1 MEAVREQAKSPILP
15 NHGQGEKAVGLGSG
29 PMGADCGSDWVG
41 NVPQAGGQ
49 YVMKWFPSFDFQ
61 RRNRELKEEIEA
73 HLQMAIADR
82 VARGETEETAR
93 QAAAR
98 EFGNI
103 LLVQDVTRQMWGGGW
118 FEQLGRD
125 VRYAL
130 RQLRKNPGF
139 AITATAML
147 AIAICANSTVFSW
160 IDGTMLRPIPGARDT
175 GELVSL
181 QRGERNFSPTPPFSY
196 LDYRDLR
203 EQNHTFA
210 GILAYHHD
218 WITLTGGAQPERVY
232 IANVSSNYF
241 DVLGVKPM
249 LGRFFLAE
257 EETRPAIPNVVL
269 SYSLWKTRFA
279 EDPAIVGKS
288 IEIARHPVTVIGV
301 APEGVVGAMPGLR
314 DDLWVTLDPL
324 GTDPWRMTHRS
335 GGAVWLNVIG
345 RLRPGVS
352 RGQAAQD
359 LDTLM
364 HNIVAAYPNQHL
376 GENRIT
382 LDPMWRSPFGANG
395 YMAATLPILLAFA
408 AVVLL
413 LTCANVATLTLV
425 GFVSR
430 RRELS
435 IRQSLGANRIQLVRQ
450 MVLEG
455 VVLSIVA
462 GAVALVLTSW
472 TSKTFAWFF
481 PTNSNPLILN
491 GSMDYRV
498 VIGIAVSSLLAGM
511 LCGALPAWR
520 SSHAPAIEV
529 LKAESAS
536 ISGGSRN
543 RKLLSGLVV
552 AQIALT
558 LPLLLCSGLFLRTLR
573 NLAAANPGFE
583 QDHVL
588 TASVGLNI
596 AGYSNDEAQLIR
608 HRILDR
614 VSALPGV
621 EVASLTDWIPMT
633 LIQKRNDA
641 YPEGYVP
648 HPHESLLVQNAEVGP
663 RYFESLHIPIL
674 EGREFT
680 LNDDE
685 KAPRVI
691 IVDQTAAR
699 RYWPG
704 QDPLGKRL
712 TVWGRLFTVV
722 GVARNSTHT
731 FVNESPEPMV
741 YMNFFQH
748 PGYETMVQVK
758 TEGNPVDLEPMV
770 ENAIHGIDSRLPVFD
785 VRSMRESTQMASTFA
800 VIESTLAGMFALIGL
815 ILAITGIYGVVAY
828 RTQLRTHEIGIRMA
842 LGASRVDV
850 LRLVLL
856 QGLWLTGVGLALG
869 LAFALGLTRLIAR
882 LLYGI
887 GAHDPLTVASVVM
900 LLGTMSLVACYFP
913 AHRAMRR
920 NPVTAIR
927 EL

>member
-1 MEAVREQAKSPILP
+1 
-15 NHGQGEKAVGLGSG
+15 
-29 PMGADCGSDWVG
+29 
-41 NVPQAGGQ
+41 
-49 YVMKWFPSFDFQ
+49 MKWFPSFGFQ
-61 RRNRELKEEIEA
+61 RRKRELQEEIDA
-73 HLQMAIADR
+73 HLEMAIADR
-82 VARGETEETAR
+82 VARGETAETAR
-93 QAAAR
+93 KAAAQ

-103 LLVQDVTRQMWGGGW
+103 PLMQDVTREMWGQGGL
-118 FEQLGRD
+118 EQLGRD

-130 RQLRKNPGF
+130 RQLRKSPSF
-139 AITATAML
+139 TITATAML
-147 AIAICANSTVFSW
+147 AVAICANSTVFSW

-175 GELVSL
+175 GDLVSL

-203 EQNHTFA
+203 EQNHTFT
-210 GILAYHHD
+210 GMLAYHHD
-218 WITLTGGAQPERVY
+218 WITLTGGAQQERVY
-232 IANVSSNYF
+232 IANVSANYF
-241 DVLGVKPM
+241 DVLGIKPL

-257 EETRPAIPNVVL
+257 EESRPDAVPNVVL
-269 SYSLWKTRFA
+269 GYSLWKTRYA
-279 EDPAIVGKS
+279 KDPAIVGKS

-301 APEGVVGAMPGLR
+301 APEGVVGAMPGIHE
-314 DDLWVTLDPL
+314 DLWVMLDPL
-324 GTDPWRMTHRS
+324 GTDVWRMTHRS

-345 RLRPGVS
+345 RLRAGVR

-359 LDTLM
+359 LDTVM
-364 HNIVAAYPNQHL
+364 RNIVAAFPDDHL

-408 AVVLL
+408 GLVLL
-413 LTCANVATLTLV
+413 LTCANVATLMLV
-425 GFVSR
+425 RFVSR
-430 RRELS
+430 RRELA
-435 IRQSLGANRIQLVRQ
+435 IRQSLGANRMQLVRQ
-450 MVLEG
+450 MVMEG

-481 PTNSNPLILN
+481 RASANPATVN
-491 GSMDYRV
+491 GSMDHNV
-498 VIGIAVSSLLAGM
+498 VIGIAVFSLLAGM

-520 SSHAPAIEV
+520 SSHAPAVEV

-543 RKLLSGLVV
+543 RKLLGGLVV
-552 AQIALT
+552 AQLALS
-558 LPLLLCSGLFLRTLR
+558 LPLLLCSGLLLRTLR
-573 NLAAANPGFE
+573 NLAGANPGFE
-583 QDHVL
+583 QDHIL
-588 TASVGLNI
+588 TATVGLNI
-596 AGYSNDEAQLIR
+596 AGYSHDEEQVIR
-608 HRILDR
+608 HKILDR
-614 VSALPGV
+614 VTALPGV
-621 EVASLTDWIPMT
+621 KVASFTDWIPMT
-633 LIQKRNDA
+633 LGHKGEDA

-648 HPHESLLVQNAEVGP
+648 HPHESLQVYHAEVAP

-680 LNDDE
+680 PDDDE
-685 KAPRVI
+685 KAPRVL

-704 QDPLGKRL
+704 QDPLGKKLRI
-712 TVWGRLFTVV
+712 WGRLFTVV
-722 GVARNSTHT
+722 GVARNSTHI
-731 FVNESPEPMV
+731 FVNESPEPIV
-741 YMNFFQH
+741 YMSFFQE
-748 PGYETMVQVK
+748 GYETIVQAK
-758 TEGNPVDLEPMV
+758 TEGNPVDLAPAV
-770 ENAIHGIDSRLPVFD
+770 ENAIHEIDTRLPVFD
-785 VRSMRESTQMASTFA
+785 VRPMRDSTQLASSFA

-815 ILAITGIYGVVAY
+815 VLAVTGIYGVVAY
-828 RTQLRTHEIGIRMA
+828 RTQMRTHEIGVRMA

-856 QGLWLTGVGLALG
+856 QGLWLTGTGVALG
-869 LAFALGLTRLIAR
+869 LAFALGVTRIIAR

-887 GAHDPLTVASVVM
+887 GADDPVTVASVVM
-900 LLGTMSLVACYFP
+900 LLGTMSLVACYLP

>member
-1 MEAVREQAKSPILP
+1 
-15 NHGQGEKAVGLGSG
+15 
-29 PMGADCGSDWVG
+29 
-41 NVPQAGGQ
+41 
-49 YVMKWFPSFDFQ
+49 MKWFPSFGFQ
-61 RRNRELKEEIEA
+61 RRNRELQEEIDA

-82 VARGETEETAR
+82 VARGETAEAGR

-103 LLVQDVTRQMWGGGW
+103 PLVQEVTRDMWGQSLL
-118 FEQLGRD
+118 EQLGRD

-130 RQLRKNPGF
+130 RQLRKSPGF

-147 AIAICANSTVFSW
+147 AVAICANSTVFSW
-160 IDGTMLRPIPGARDT
+160 IDGTMLRPIPGARDA

-196 LDYRDLR
+196 IDYRDLR
-203 EQNHTFA
+203 EQNHTFT
-210 GILAYHHD
+210 GILAYHND
-218 WITLTGGAQPERVY
+218 WIALTGGAEPDRVY
-232 IANVSSNYF
+232 IANVSANYF
-241 DVLGVKPM
+241 DVLGIKPT
-249 LGRFFLAE
+249 LGRFFLPDE
-257 EETRPAIPNVVL
+257 EAHAVPNVVL
-269 SYSLWKTRFA
+269 GYALWNMRYGK
-279 EDPAIVGKS
+279 DPAIVGKS
-288 IEIARHPVTVIGV
+288 IEVARHPVTVIGV
-301 APEGVVGAMPGLR
+301 APEGFVGAAPGLR

-324 GTDPWRMTHRS
+324 GNDVWRMTHRDS
-335 GGAVWLNVIG
+335 DWLIVIG

-359 LDTLM
+359 LDTVM
-364 HNIVAAYPNQHL
+364 HHIVVAYPDDHL
-376 GENRIT
+376 GDNRIT

-425 GFVSR
+425 RFVSR
-430 RRELS
+430 RRELA

-450 MVLEG
+450 MVMEG

-462 GAVALVLTSW
+462 GAVALLLTSW

-481 PTNSNPLILN
+481 PANSNPSVLN
-491 GSMDYRV
+491 GAMDYKV

-520 SSHAPAIEV
+520 SAHVPAIEV

-552 AQIALT
+552 AQIALS
-558 LPLLLCSGLFLRTLR
+558 LPLLLCCGLFLRTLR
-573 NLAAANPGFE
+573 NLAGANPGFE
-583 QDHVL
+583 QEHIL
-588 TASVGLNI
+588 TATVGLNI
-596 AGYSNDEAQLIR
+596 AGYGNDEERVIR
-608 HRILDR
+608 HKILDR

-621 EVASLTDWIPMT
+621 KVASFTDWIPMT
-633 LIQKRNDA
+633 LGHKGEDA

-648 HPHESLLVQNAEVGP
+648 HPHESLQVYHAEVAP

-680 LNDDE
+680 PDDDE
-685 KAPRVI
+685 KAPRVL

-704 QDPLGKRL
+704 QDPPGKKHR
-712 TVWGRLFTVV
+712 VWGSLFTVV
-722 GVARNSTHT
+722 GVARNSTHI

-741 YMNFFQH
+741 YMSFFQV
-748 PGYETMVQVK
+748 GYETIVQVK
-758 TEGNPVDLEPMV
+758 TEGNRVDLAPGGETATQKI
-770 ENAIHGIDSRLPVFD
+770 ETRLPVFD
-785 VRSMRESTQMASTFA
+785 VRPMRESTQMASSFA
-800 VIESTLAGMFALIGL
+800 VIQSALAGMFALIGL
-815 ILAITGIYGVVAY
+815 VLAVTGIYGVVAY
-828 RTQLRTHEIGIRMA
+828 RTQMRTHEIGVRMA

-856 QGLWLTGVGLALG
+856 QGVWLTGIGLALG
-869 LAFALGLTRLIAR
+869 LAFALGLTRFIAR

-887 GAHDPLTVASVVM
+887 GANDPINMVSVII
-900 LLGTMSLVACYFP
+900 LLGAMSLLACYLP

>member
-1 MEAVREQAKSPILP
+1 V
-15 NHGQGEKAVGLGSG
+15 
-29 PMGADCGSDWVG
+29 
-41 NVPQAGGQ
+41 
-49 YVMKWFPSFDFQ
+49 KWFPSFGFQ
-61 RRNRELKEEIEA
+61 RRKRELQQEIDA

-82 VARGETEETAR
+82 VARGETAETAR
-93 QAAAR
+93 QAAMR

-103 LLVQDVTRQMWGGGW
+103 PLVQDVTRQMWGRGSL
-118 FEQLGRD
+118 EQLGRD
-125 VRYAL
+125 LGYAL
-130 RQLRKNPGF
+130 RQLRKSPGF
-139 AITATAML
+139 TITATAML
-147 AIAICANSTVFSW
+147 AVAICANSTIFSW
-160 IDGTMLRPIPGARDT
+160 IDGTMLRPIPGARDM

-203 EQNHTFA
+203 EQNRTLT
-210 GILAYHHD
+210 GILAYHND
-218 WITLTGGAQPERVY
+218 WIALTGGAQPERVY
-232 IANVSSNYF
+232 IANVSANYF
-241 DVLGVKPM
+241 DVLGIKPVV
-249 LGRFFLAE
+249 GRFFLPDE
-257 EETRPAIPNVVL
+257 ESRAVPTVIL
-269 SYSLWKTRFA
+269 GYSLWKTRYA
-279 EDPAIVGKS
+279 KDPAIVGKS
-288 IEIARHPVTVIGV
+288 IEVSRHPLTVIGV
-301 APEGVVGAMPGLR
+301 APEGFIGAAPGLR

-324 GTDPWRMTHRS
+324 GTDVWRMTHRDS
-335 GGAVWLNVIG
+335 DWLIVIG

-352 RGQAAQD
+352 RDQASQD
-359 LDTLM
+359 LDTGM
-364 HNIVAAYPNQHL
+364 HHLVVAYPDQHL
-376 GENRIT
+376 GDNHIT

-395 YMAATLPILLAFA
+395 YMAATLPLLLAFA
-408 AVVLL
+408 GLVLL
-413 LTCANVATLTLV
+413 LTSANVATLTLV
-425 GFVSR
+425 RFVSR
-430 RRELS
+430 RRELA
-435 IRQSLGANRIQLVRQ
+435 IRQSLGANRMQLVRQ
-450 MVLEG
+450 MMLEG
-455 VVLSIVA
+455 ALLSVVA
-462 GAVALVLTSW
+462 GAVALLLTSW

-481 PTNSNPLILN
+481 PANSIPLVLN
-491 GSMDYRV
+491 GNMDHKV
-498 VIGIAVSSLLAGM
+498 VIGIAVFSLLAGM

-552 AQIALT
+552 AQIALS

-596 AGYSNDEAQLIR
+596 AGYSNDEAQSIR
-608 HRILDR
+608 RKILDR
-614 VSALPGV
+614 VSVLPGV
-621 EVASLTDWIPMT
+621 KVASLTDWIPMT

-648 HPHESLLVQNAEVGP
+648 PPHESLLVENAEVGP
-663 RYFESLHIPIL
+663 QYFESLHIPIL

-699 RYWPG
+699 RFWPG
-704 QDPLGKRL
+704 QDPVGKRL
-712 TVWGRLFTVV
+712 RVWGSLFTVV
-722 GVARNSTHT
+722 GVVRNSTHT

-741 YMNFFQH
+741 YMSFFQA
-748 PGYETMVQVK
+748 GYETIVQVK
-758 TEGNPVDLEPMV
+758 TEGNPLDLASAV
-770 ENAIHGIDSRLPVFD
+770 EQAIHGIDSRLPVFD
-785 VRSMRESTQMASTFA
+785 VRSMRESTQLASTFA

-815 ILAITGIYGVVAY
+815 VLAVTGIYGVVAY
-828 RTQLRTHEIGIRMA
+828 RTQMRTHEIGIRMA

-856 QGLWLTGVGLALG
+856 QGLWITGIGLALG
-869 LAFALGLTRLIAR
+869 LAFALGLTRVIAR

-887 GAHDPLTVASVVM
+887 GANDPVTVASVVL
-900 LLGTMSLVACYFP
+900 LLGAMSLVASYFP

>member
-1 MEAVREQAKSPILP
+1 
-15 NHGQGEKAVGLGSG
+15 
-29 PMGADCGSDWVG
+29 
-41 NVPQAGGQ
+41 
-49 YVMKWFPSFDFQ
+49 
-61 RRNRELKEEIEA
+61 
-73 HLQMAIADR
+73 MAIADR
-82 VARGETEETAR
+82 VARGETAEAAR

-103 LLVQDVTRQMWGGGW
+103 PLVQDVTRDMWGQAW
-118 FEQLGRD
+118 LEQLGRD

-130 RQLRKNPGF
+130 RQLRKSPGF
-139 AITATAML
+139 SITSTAML
-147 AIAICANSTVFSW
+147 AVAICANRTVFSW
-160 IDGTMLRPIPGARDT
+160 VGGTMLRPIPGARDT
-175 GELVSL
+175 SDLVSL

-218 WITLTGGAQPERVY
+218 WITLTGGALPERAY
-232 IANVSSNYF
+232 IANVSANYF
-241 DVLGVKPM
+241 DVLGVKPV
-249 LGRFFLAE
+249 LGRFFLPE
-257 EETRPAIPNVVL
+257 EESRPVPNVVL
-269 SYSLWKTRFA
+269 GYSLWKTRYA
-279 EDPAIVGKS
+279 ADPAIVGKS

-301 APEGVVGAMPGLR
+301 APEGVVGAMPGIR
-314 DDLWVTLDPL
+314 EDLWVTVDPL
-324 GTDPWRMTHRS
+324 GTDVWRMTHRS
-335 GGAVWLNVIG
+335 GAAVWLNVIG
-345 RLRPGVS
+345 RLRPGVN

-359 LDTLM
+359 LDTVM
-364 HNIVAAYPNQHL
+364 HNIVAAFPDDHL
-376 GENRIT
+376 GDNRIT

-413 LTCANVATLTLV
+413 LTSANVATLTLV
-425 GFVSR
+425 RFVSR
-430 RRELS
+430 RRELA

-481 PTNSNPLILN
+481 PANSNPLILN
-491 GSMDYRV
+491 GSMDHKV

-520 SSHAPAIEV
+520 SAHAPAIEV

-536 ISGGSRN
+536 ISGSSRN

-552 AQIALT
+552 AQIALS
-558 LPLLLCSGLFLRTLR
+558 LPLLVCSGLFLRTLW
-573 NLAAANPGFE
+573 NLAGANLGFE
-583 QDHVL
+583 QDHIP

-596 AGYSNDEAQLIR
+596 AGYSHDEEQVIR
-608 HRILDR
+608 HKILDR

-621 EVASLTDWIPMT
+621 KVASLTDWIPMT
-633 LIQKRNDA
+633 LGHKGDDA

-648 HPHESLLVQNAEVGP
+648 HPHESLQVYHAEVAP

-680 LNDDE
+680 PDDDE
-685 KAPRVI
+685 KAPRVL

-704 QDPLGKRL
+704 QDPLGKKLRI
-712 TVWGRLFTVV
+712 WGGLFTVV
-722 GVARNSTHT
+722 GVARNSTHI
-731 FVNESPEPMV
+731 FVNESPEPIV
-741 YMNFFQH
+741 YMSFFQV
-748 PGYETMVQVK
+748 GYETIVQVK
-758 TEGNPVDLEPMV
+758 TEGNPVDLAPAV
-770 ENAIHGIDSRLPVFD
+770 ENAILEIDSRLPVFD
-785 VRSMRESTQMASTFA
+785 VRPMRESTQMASSFA
-800 VIESTLAGMFALIGL
+800 VVQSALAGMFALIGL
-815 ILAITGIYGVVAY
+815 VLAVTGIYGAVAY
-828 RTQLRTHEIGIRMA
+828 RTQMRTLVIGLRIA
-842 LGASRVDV
+842 LGASCVEV

-856 QGLWLTGVGLALG
+856 QRLWLTGIGMALG
-869 LAFALGLTRLIAR
+869 LASALGLTRFIAR

-887 GAHDPLTVASVVM
+887 GANDPVTVVSVVM
-900 LLGTMSLVACYFP
+900 LLGAMSLLPCYLP

>member
-1 MEAVREQAKSPILP
+1 
-15 NHGQGEKAVGLGSG
+15 
-29 PMGADCGSDWVG
+29 
-41 NVPQAGGQ
+41 
-49 YVMKWFPSFDFQ
+49 MKWFSNFGFQ
-61 RRNRELKEEIEA
+61 RQNRELQEEIDA
-73 HLQMAIADR
+73 HLEMAIADR
-82 VARGETEETAR
+82 VERGETAEAAR
-93 QAAAR
+93 QAAVR

-118 FEQLGRD
+118 FEQLARD
-125 VRYAL
+125 LRYAL
-130 RQLRKNPGF
+130 RQLRKSPGF
-139 AITATAML
+139 TITATAML
-147 AIAICANSTVFSW
+147 AVAICANSTVFSW
-160 IDGTMLRPIPGARDT
+160 IDGTMLRPIPGARDA
-175 GELVSL
+175 GDLVSL

-203 EQNHTFA
+203 EHNRTLA
-210 GILAYHHD
+210 GILAYHND
-218 WITLTGGAQPERVY
+218 WIALTGGAQPERVY
-232 IANVSSNYF
+232 IANVSANYF
-241 DVLGVKPM
+241 DVLGIKPV
-249 LGRFFLAE
+249 LGRFFLPE
-257 EETRPAIPNVVL
+257 EESRAIPNVVL
-269 SYSLWKTRFA
+269 GYSLWKTRYA
-279 EDPAIVGKS
+279 KDRAIVGKS
-288 IEIARHPVTVIGV
+288 IEVARHPVTVIGV
-301 APEGVVGAMPGLR
+301 APEGFVGAAPGLR

-324 GTDPWRMTHRS
+324 GSDPWRMTHRDS
-335 GGAVWLNVIG
+335 DWLILIG

-359 LDTLM
+359 LDAQM
-364 HNIVAAYPNQHL
+364 NHIVVAYPDQHL
-376 GENRIT
+376 GDNRIT

-425 GFVSR
+425 RFVSR
-430 RRELS
+430 RRELA

-455 VVLSIVA
+455 VVLSILA
-462 GAVALVLTSW
+462 GAAALVLTSW

-481 PTNSNPLILN
+481 RASSAPINLN
-491 GSMDYRV
+491 GSMDHTV
-498 VIGIAVSSLLAGM
+498 VIGIAVFSLLAGM

-529 LKAESAS
+529 LKAESAN
-536 ISGGSRN
+536 ISGGLRN
-543 RKLLSGLVV
+543 RRLLSALVV
-552 AQIALT
+552 AQIALS
-558 LPLLLCSGLFLRTLR
+558 LPLLLCSGLLLRTLR
-573 NLAAANPGFE
+573 NLAGANPGFE
-583 QDHVL
+583 QDHIL

-608 HRILDR
+608 HKILDR

-621 EVASLTDWIPMT
+621 KVASLTDWIPMT

-648 HPHESLLVQNAEVGP
+648 HPHESLLVENAEVGP
-663 RYFESLHIPIL
+663 RYFESLHIPIV

-685 KAPRVI
+685 KAPGVI

-699 RYWPG
+699 HYWPG

-712 TVWGRLFTVV
+712 SVGGSLCTVV
-722 GVARNSTHT
+722 GVVRNSTHT

-741 YMNFFQH
+741 YISFFQH

-758 TEGNPVDLEPMV
+758 TEGNPVDLEPAV
-770 ENAIHGIDSRLPVFD
+770 ENAIHQIDPRLPVFD
-785 VRSMRESTQMASTFA
+785 VRSMRESTHLASSFA
-800 VIESTLAGMFALIGL
+800 VIQSTLAGMFALIGL
-815 ILAITGIYGVVAY
+815 VLAVTGIYGVVAY
-828 RTQLRTHEIGIRMA
+828 RTQMRTHEIGVRMA

-856 QGLWLTGVGLALG
+856 QGVWLTGVGLALG
-869 LAFALGLTRLIAR
+869 LAFALGLTRVIAR

-887 GAHDPLTVASVVM
+887 GANDPVTVASVVT
-900 LLGTMSLVACYFP
+900 LLGAMSLLACYFP

-920 NPVTAIR
+920 NPVSAIR

>member
-1 MEAVREQAKSPILP
+1 
-15 NHGQGEKAVGLGSG
+15 
-29 PMGADCGSDWVG
+29 
-41 NVPQAGGQ
+41 
-49 YVMKWFPSFDFQ
+49 MKWFPSFGFQ
-61 RRNRELKEEIEA
+61 RRSRELQEEIDA

-93 QAAAR
+93 QAAMR

-103 LLVQDVTRQMWGGGW
+103 PLVQDVTGDMWGRGW
-118 FEQLGRD
+118 LEQLGRD
-125 VRYAL
+125 VRYAF
-130 RQLRKNPGF
+130 RQLRKSPGF

-147 AIAICANSTVFSW
+147 AVAICANSTVFSW

-175 GELVSL
+175 GDLVSL
-181 QRGERNFSPTPPFSY
+181 QRGERNFSPVPPLSY

-203 EQNHTFA
+203 EQNHTLS

-218 WITLTGGAQPERVY
+218 WITLTGGAQPERVF
-232 IANVSSNYF
+232 IANVSANYF
-241 DVLGVKPM
+241 DVLGIKPM
-249 LGRFFLAE
+249 KGRFFLAE
-257 EETRPAIPNVVL
+257 EEARAVPNVVL
-269 SYSLWKTRFA
+269 SYSLWKTRYA
-279 EDPAIVGKS
+279 ADPTIVGKS
-288 IEIARHPVTVIGV
+288 IEIARHPLTVIGV
-301 APEGVVGAMPGLR
+301 APEGFVGAMPGLR

-324 GTDPWRMTHRS
+324 GTSPWRLAHRS

-359 LDTLM
+359 LDTVM
-364 HNIVAAYPNQHL
+364 RTIVAAYPDQHL
-376 GENRIT
+376 GDNRIT

-395 YMAATLPILLAFA
+395 LMAATLPILLAFA

-425 GFVSR
+425 RFVSR
-430 RRELS
+430 RRELA

-462 GAVALVLTSW
+462 GAVALALTTW

-481 PTNSNPLILN
+481 RASSGPTALN
-491 GSMDYRV
+491 GSMDHNV
-498 VIGIAVSSLLAGM
+498 VIGIAVFSLLAGM

-520 SSHAPAIEV
+520 SSHAPAAEI

-552 AQIALT
+552 AQIALS
-558 LPLLLCSGLFLRTLR
+558 LPLLLCSGLLLRTLR
-573 NLAAANPGFE
+573 NLAGANPGFE
-583 QDHVL
+583 QDHIL

-596 AGYSNDEAQLIR
+596 AGYSHDEVQLIR
-608 HRILDR
+608 HKILDR

-621 EVASLTDWIPMT
+621 RVASLTDWIPMT
-633 LIQKRNDA
+633 LGHKAEDA

-648 HPHESLLVQNAEVGP
+648 HPHESLQVYHAEVAA

-680 LNDDE
+680 SDDDE
-685 KAPRVI
+685 KGQRVL

-704 QDPLGKRL
+704 QDPMGKTLRI
-712 TVWGRLFTVV
+712 WGRLFTVV
-722 GVARNSTHT
+722 GVARNSTHM
-731 FVNESPEPMV
+731 FVNESPQPMV
-741 YMNFFQH
+741 YMSFFQE
-748 PGYETMVQVK
+748 GYETIVQVE
-758 TEGNPVDLEPMV
+758 TEGNTVDMAPAV
-770 ENAIHGIDSRLPVFD
+770 ENALHQIDTRLPVFD
-785 VRSMRESTQMASTFA
+785 VRPMRDSTQLASSFA
-800 VIESTLAGMFALIGL
+800 VMESTLAGMFALIGL
-815 ILAITGIYGVVAY
+815 VLAVTGIYGVVAY
-828 RTQLRTHEIGIRMA
+828 RTQLRTHEIGLRVA
-842 LGASRVDV
+842 LGASRGDV
-850 LRLVLL
+850 LRLVLS
-856 QGLWLTGVGLALG
+856 QGVWLTGIGLGVG
-869 LAFALGLTRLIAR
+869 LAFALVVTRVIAR

-887 GAHDPLTVASVVM
+887 GANDPVTMASVIT
-900 LLGTMSLVACYFP
+900 LLGAMSLLACYFP
-913 AHRAMRR
+913 AHRAMLR

>member
-1 MEAVREQAKSPILP
+1 MAV
-15 NHGQGEKAVGLGSG
+15 
-29 PMGADCGSDWVG
+29 
-41 NVPQAGGQ
+41 
-49 YVMKWFPSFDFQ
+49 
-61 RRNRELKEEIEA
+61 
-73 HLQMAIADR
+73 ADR
-82 VARGETEETAR
+82 VARGETAETAR

-103 LLVQDVTRQMWGGGW
+103 PLVQDVTREMWGKGW
-118 FEQLGRD
+118 LEQLGRD

-130 RQLRKNPGF
+130 RQLRKSPGF
-139 AITATAML
+139 TITATAML
-147 AIAICANSTVFSW
+147 AVAICAISTVFSW

-175 GELVSL
+175 GDLVSL

-203 EQNHTFA
+203 EQNRTFA
-210 GILAYHHD
+210 GILAYHND
-218 WITLTGGAQPERVY
+218 WIALTGGAQQERVY
-232 IANVSSNYF
+232 IANVSANYF
-241 DVLGVKPM
+241 DVLGVKPV
-249 LGRFFLAE
+249 LGRFFQPE
-257 EETRPAIPNVVL
+257 EESNAIPNVVL
-269 SYSLWKTRFA
+269 SYSLWKTRYA
-279 EDPAIVGKS
+279 KDPAIVGKS
-288 IEIARHPVTVIGV
+288 IEVARHPVTVIGV
-301 APEGVVGAMPGLR
+301 APEGFVGAAPGLR
-314 DDLWVTLDPL
+314 DDLWLTLDPL
-324 GTDPWRMTHRS
+324 WTDVGRITHGDS
-335 GGAVWLNVIG
+335 VWLILIG
-345 RLRPGVS
+345 RLRRGVS

-359 LDTLM
+359 LDNLM
-364 HNIVAAYPNQHL
+364 QHIVAAYPDEHL
-376 GENRIT
+376 GDNRIT

-425 GFVSR
+425 RFVAR
-430 RRELS
+430 RRELA

-472 TSKTFAWFF
+472 TAKTFAWFF
-481 PTNSNPLILN
+481 PANSIPLILN
-491 GSMDYRV
+491 GSMDHKV

-520 SSHAPAIEV
+520 SSHAPAAEV

-552 AQIALT
+552 AQISLS

-573 NLAAANPGFE
+573 NLAGANPGFE
-583 QDHVL
+583 QDHIL

-596 AGYSNDEAQLIR
+596 AGYSHDEEQVIR
-608 HRILDR
+608 HKILDR

-621 EVASLTDWIPMT
+621 KVASLTDWIPMT
-633 LIQKRNDA
+633 LSHKGEDA

-648 HPHESLLVQNAEVGP
+648 HPHESLQVYHAEVSP

-685 KAPRVI
+685 KAPRVL

-699 RYWPG
+699 HYWPG
-704 QDPLGKRL
+704 QDPLGKKLRI
-712 TVWGRLFTVV
+712 WGGLFTVV
-722 GVARNSTHT
+722 GVASNSTHI

-741 YMNFFQH
+741 YMSFFQE
-748 PGYETMVQVK
+748 GYETIVQVK
-758 TEGNPVDLEPMV
+758 TEGNPLDLAPAV
-770 ENAIHGIDSRLPVFD
+770 EQAIHGIDSRLPVFD
-785 VRSMRESTQMASTFA
+785 VRSMRESTQMANSFA
-800 VIESTLAGMFALIGL
+800 VIQSALAGTFALIGL
-815 ILAITGIYGVVAY
+815 VLAVTGIYGVVAY
-828 RTQLRTHEIGIRMA
+828 RTQMRTHEIGVRMA

-850 LRLVLL
+850 LRLVLV
-856 QGLWLTGVGLALG
+856 QGLWLTGTGVALG
-869 LAFALGLTRLIAR
+869 LAFALGVTRIIVR

-887 GAHDPLTVASVVM
+887 GANDPITVVSVVM
-900 LLGTMSLVACYFP
+900 LLGAMSLAACYLP

-927 EL
+927 ELQTAARSRGDIDRCR

>member
-1 MEAVREQAKSPILP
+1 
-15 NHGQGEKAVGLGSG
+15 
-29 PMGADCGSDWVG
+29 
-41 NVPQAGGQ
+41 
-49 YVMKWFPSFDFQ
+49 MKWFPSFGFQ
-61 RRNRELKEEIEA
+61 RRKRELQEEIDA
-73 HLQMAIADR
+73 HLRMAIADR
-82 VARGETEETAR
+82 VARGETAETAR

-103 LLVQDVTRQMWGGGW
+103 PLVQDVTRDMWGQAW
-118 FEQLGRD
+118 LEQLGRD

-130 RQLRKNPGF
+130 RQLRKSPGF
-139 AITATAML
+139 SITATAML
-147 AIAICANSTVFSW
+147 AVAICANSTVFSW
-160 IDGTMLRPIPGARDT
+160 IDGTMLRPIPGARDM
-175 GELVSL
+175 GDLVSL

-218 WITLTGGAQPERVY
+218 WIALTGNAQPERVY
-232 IANVSSNYF
+232 IANVSANYF
-241 DVLGVKPM
+241 DVLGIKPL
-249 LGRFFLAE
+249 LGRFFLPE
-257 EETRPAIPNVVL
+257 EESRAVPNVVL
-269 SYSLWKTRFA
+269 GYSLWKTRYA

-288 IEIARHPVTVIGV
+288 IEVARHPVTVIGV
-301 APEGVVGAMPGLR
+301 APEGVVGAMPGIR
-314 DDLWVTLDPL
+314 EDLWVTLDPL
-324 GTDPWRMTHRS
+324 GTDEWRMTHRS

-364 HNIVAAYPNQHL
+364 HHIVTAYPDQHL
-376 GENRIT
+376 GDNRIT

-408 AVVLL
+408 GLVLL
-413 LTCANVATLTLV
+413 LTSANVATLTLV
-425 GFVSR
+425 RFVSR
-430 RRELS
+430 RRELA

-450 MVLEG
+450 MMLEG
-455 VVLSIVA
+455 AVLSIVA
-462 GAVALVLTSW
+462 GVVALGLTSW

-481 PTNSNPLILN
+481 PANAIPLVLN
-491 GSMDYRV
+491 GNMDHKV
-498 VIGIAVSSLLAGM
+498 VIGIAVFSLLAGM

-552 AQIALT
+552 AQIALS

-573 NLAAANPGFE
+573 NLAGANPGFE
-583 QDHVL
+583 QDHIL

-596 AGYSNDEAQLIR
+596 AGYSNDETQLIR
-608 HRILDR
+608 HKILDR

-621 EVASLTDWIPMT
+621 KVASLTDWIPMT
-633 LIQKRNDA
+633 LSHKGEDA

-648 HPHESLLVQNAEVGP
+648 HPHESLQVYHAEVSP
-663 RYFESLHIPIL
+663 RYFESLNIPIL

-680 LNDDE
+680 PDDDE
-685 KAPRVI
+685 KAPRVL

-712 TVWGRLFTVV
+712 RVWGRLFTVV
-722 GVARNSTHT
+722 GVARNSTHI

-741 YMNFFQH
+741 YMSFFQE
-748 PGYETMVQVK
+748 GYETIVQVK
-758 TEGNPVDLEPMV
+758 TEGNPLDLAPAV
-770 ENAIHGIDSRLPVFD
+770 EQAIHGIDSRLPVFD
-785 VRSMRESTQMASTFA
+785 VRSMRECTQMASSFA
-800 VIESTLAGMFALIGL
+800 VIQSTLAGMFALIGL
-815 ILAITGIYGVVAY
+815 VLAVTGIYGVVAY
-828 RTQLRTHEIGIRMA
+828 RTQLRTHEFGIRMA
-842 LGASRVDV
+842 LGASRVGV
-850 LRLVLL
+850 LRLVLV
-856 QGLWLTGVGLALG
+856 QGLWLAGTGLALG

-887 GAHDPLTVASVVM
+887 SGNDPVSVVSVVM
-900 LLGTMSLVACYFP
+900 LLGAMSLLACYLP

-920 NPVTAIR
+920 NPVSAIR

>member
-1 MEAVREQAKSPILP
+1 
-15 NHGQGEKAVGLGSG
+15 
-29 PMGADCGSDWVG
+29 
-41 NVPQAGGQ
+41 
-49 YVMKWFPSFDFQ
+49 MKWFPSFGFQ
-61 RRNRELKEEIEA
+61 RRKRELQEEIDA
-73 HLQMAIADR
+73 HLRMAIADR
-82 VARGETEETAR
+82 VARGETAERAR

-103 LLVQDVTRQMWGGGW
+103 PLVQDVTRDMWGQAW
-118 FEQLGRD
+118 LEQLGRD

-130 RQLRKNPGF
+130 RQLRKSPGF
-139 AITATAML
+139 SITATAML
-147 AIAICANSTVFSW
+147 AVAICANSTVFSW

-175 GELVSL
+175 GDLVSL

-218 WITLTGGAQPERVY
+218 WIALTGNAQPERVY
-232 IANVSSNYF
+232 IANVSANYF
-241 DVLGVKPM
+241 DVLGIKPL
-249 LGRFFLAE
+249 LGRFFLPE
-257 EETRPAIPNVVL
+257 EESRAVPNVVL
-269 SYSLWKTRFA
+269 GYSLWKTRYA

-288 IEIARHPVTVIGV
+288 IEVARHPVTVIGV
-301 APEGVVGAMPGLR
+301 APEGVVGAMPGIR
-314 DDLWVTLDPL
+314 EDLWVTLDPL
-324 GTDPWRMTHRS
+324 GTEEWRMTHRS

-364 HNIVAAYPNQHL
+364 HHIVTAYPDQHL
-376 GENRIT
+376 GDNRIT

-408 AVVLL
+408 GLVLL
-413 LTCANVATLTLV
+413 LTSANVATLTLV
-425 GFVSR
+425 RFVSR
-430 RRELS
+430 RRELA

-450 MVLEG
+450 MMLEG
-455 VVLSIVA
+455 AVLSIVA
-462 GAVALVLTSW
+462 GVVALGLTSW

-481 PTNSNPLILN
+481 PANAIPLALN
-491 GSMDYRV
+491 GNMDHKV
-498 VIGIAVSSLLAGM
+498 AIGIAVFSLLAGM

-552 AQIALT
+552 AQIALS
-558 LPLLLCSGLFLRTLR
+558 LPLLLCSGLLLRTLR
-573 NLAAANPGFE
+573 NLAGANPGFE
-583 QDHVL
+583 PDHIL

-596 AGYSNDEAQLIR
+596 AGYSNDETQLIR
-608 HRILDR
+608 HKILDR

-621 EVASLTDWIPMT
+621 KVASLTDWIPMT
-633 LIQKRNDA
+633 LSHKGEDA

-648 HPHESLLVQNAEVGP
+648 HPHESLQVYHAEVSP
-663 RYFESLHIPIL
+663 RYFESLNIPIL

-680 LNDDE
+680 PDDDE
-685 KAPRVI
+685 KAPRVL

-712 TVWGRLFTVV
+712 RVWGRLFTVV
-722 GVARNSTHT
+722 GVARNSTHI
-731 FVNESPEPMV
+731 FVNEPPEPMV
-741 YMNFFQH
+741 YMSFFQE
-748 PGYETMVQVK
+748 GYETIVQVE
-758 TEGNPVDLEPMV
+758 TEGNPLDLAPAV
-770 ENAIHGIDSRLPVFD
+770 EQAIHGIDSQLLVFD
-785 VRSMRESTQMASTFA
+785 VRSMRECTQMASRFA
-800 VIESTLAGMFALIGL
+800 VIQSTLAGMFALIGL
-815 ILAITGIYGVVAY
+815 VLAVTGIYGVVAY
-828 RTQLRTHEIGIRMA
+828 RTQLRTHEFGIRMA

-850 LRLVLL
+850 LRLVLV
-856 QGLWLTGVGLALG
+856 QGLWLAGTGLALG

-887 GAHDPLTVASVVM
+887 SGNDPVSVVSVVM
-900 LLGTMSLVACYFP
+900 LLGAMSLLACYLP

>member
-1 MEAVREQAKSPILP
+1 V
-15 NHGQGEKAVGLGSG
+15 
-29 PMGADCGSDWVG
+29 
-41 NVPQAGGQ
+41 
-49 YVMKWFPSFDFQ
+49 KWFPSFGFQ
-61 RRNRELKEEIEA
+61 RRKRELQEEIDA

-82 VARGETEETAR
+82 VARGETAETAR

-103 LLVQDVTRQMWGGGW
+103 LLVQDVTHEMWGQSWIEGW
-118 FEQLGRD
+118 LEQSGRD

-130 RQLRKNPGF
+130 RQLRKSPGF
-139 AITATAML
+139 AITATTML
-147 AIAICANSTVFSW
+147 AVAICANSTVFSW

-175 GELVSL
+175 GGLVSL
-181 QRGERNFSPTPPFSY
+181 QRGERSLSPTPPFSY

-203 EQNHTFA
+203 EQNHTFT

-218 WITLTGGAQPERVY
+218 WITLTGGAQPERAY
-232 IANVSSNYF
+232 IANVSANYF
-241 DVLGVKPM
+241 DVLGIKPV

-257 EETRPAIPNVVL
+257 EETRPDAVPNVVL
-269 SYSLWKTRFA
+269 SYSLWKTRYDA
-279 EDPAIVGKS
+279 DPAIVGKS
-288 IEIARHPVTVIGV
+288 IDVARHPVTVIGV
-301 APEGVVGAMPGLR
+301 APQGFVGAMPGLR
-314 DDLWVTLDPL
+314 DDLWITLNPL
-324 GTDPWRMTHRS
+324 GTNVWRMTHRS
-335 GGAVWLNVIG
+335 RGGAVWLNVIG

-359 LDTLM
+359 LDTVM
-364 HNIVAAYPNQHL
+364 QHIVAAYPDDHL
-376 GENRIT
+376 GENRIS

-425 GFVSR
+425 RFVSR
-430 RRELS
+430 RRELA
-435 IRQSLGANRIQLVRQ
+435 IRQSLGANRTQLVRQ

-455 VVLSIVA
+455 AVLSIVA
-462 GAVALVLTSW
+462 GAAALALTSW

-481 PTNSNPLILN
+481 PANANPIILN
-491 GSMDYRV
+491 GAMDYKV
-498 VIGIAVSSLLAGM
+498 VIGIAVASLLAGM
-511 LCGALPAWR
+511 MCSALPAWR

-543 RKLLSGLVV
+543 RKLLSALVV
-552 AQIALT
+552 AQIALS

-573 NLAAANPGFE
+573 NLAGANPGFE
-583 QDHVL
+583 QDHIL
-588 TASVGLNI
+588 TASVGSNI
-596 AGYSNDEAQLIR
+596 VGYSRDEEHVIR
-608 HRILDR
+608 HKILDR

-621 EVASLTDWIPMT
+621 EVVSLTDWVPMT
-633 LIQKRNDA
+633 LSHKGEDA

-648 HPHESLLVQNAEVGP
+648 HPHESLQVVHAEVSA

-680 LNDDE
+680 PDDDD
-685 KAPRVI
+685 KAPRVLI
-691 IVDQTAAR
+691 ADQTAAK

-704 QDPLGKRL
+704 QDPLGKKL
-712 TVWGRLFTVV
+712 IVWGSPFTVV

-731 FVNESPEPMV
+731 FVNEAPEPMV
-741 YMNFFQH
+741 YMSFFQAA
-748 PGYETMVQVK
+748 YETIVQVK
-758 TEGNPVDLEPMV
+758 TEGNPADLAPAV
-770 ENAIHGIDSRLPVFD
+770 ENAIHEIDTRLPVFD
-785 VRSMRESTQMASTFA
+785 VRPMRESTQMASSFA
-800 VIESTLAGMFALIGL
+800 VLESALAGMFALIGL
-815 ILAITGIYGVVAY
+815 VLAVTGIYGVVAY
-828 RTQLRTHEIGIRMA
+828 RTQMRTHEIGVRMA

-856 QGLWLTGVGLALG
+856 QGLWITGIGLALG
-869 LAFALGLTRLIAR
+869 LAFALGLTRVIAR

-887 GAHDPLTVASVVM
+887 GANDPVTMASVIA
-900 LLGTMSLVACYFP
+900 LLGAMSLLACYFP

>member
-1 MEAVREQAKSPILP
+1 
-15 NHGQGEKAVGLGSG
+15 
-29 PMGADCGSDWVG
+29 
-41 NVPQAGGQ
+41 
-49 YVMKWFPSFDFQ
+49 MKWFPSFGFQ
-61 RRNRELKEEIEA
+61 RRKRELQEEIDA

-82 VARGETEETAR
+82 VARGETAETAR

-103 LLVQDVTRQMWGGGW
+103 PLVQDVTCDMWGQAW
-118 FEQLGRD
+118 LEQLGRD

-130 RQLRKNPGF
+130 RQLRKSPGF
-139 AITATAML
+139 TITATAML
-147 AIAICANSTVFSW
+147 AVAICANSTVFSW

-175 GELVSL
+175 GDLVSL
-181 QRGERNFSPTPPFSY
+181 RRGERTFSPTPPFSY

-203 EQNHTFA
+203 EQNHSFA
-210 GILAYHHD
+210 GILAYHND
-218 WITLTGGAQPERVY
+218 WTALTGGAQPKPVY
-232 IANVSSNYF
+232 IANVSANYF
-241 DVLGVKPM
+241 DVLGIKPL
-249 LGRFFLAE
+249 LGRFFLPE
-257 EETRPAIPNVVL
+257 EESGADAVPEVVL
-269 SYSLWKTRFA
+269 SYSLWKTRYGK
-279 EDPAIVGKS
+279 DPAIVGKS
-288 IEIARHPVTVIGV
+288 IEVARHPVTVIGV
-301 APEGVVGAMPGLR
+301 APEGFVGAAPGLR
-314 DDLWVTLDPL
+314 DDLWVRLNPL
-324 GTDPWRMTHRS
+324 GTDVWRMTHRDS
-335 GGAVWLNVIG
+335 DWLIAIG

-359 LDTLM
+359 LNTLM
-364 HNIVAAYPNQHL
+364 HHIVAAYPDQHR
-376 GENRIT
+376 GDNRIT
-382 LDPMWRSPFGANG
+382 LDPMWRSPFGVNG

-408 AVVLL
+408 GVVLL
-413 LTCANVATLTLV
+413 LTSANVATLTLV
-425 GFVSR
+425 RFVSR
-430 RRELS
+430 RRELA

-450 MVLEG
+450 MMLEG
-455 VVLSIVA
+455 ALLSIVA
-462 GAVALVLTSW
+462 GAVALLLTSW
-472 TSKTFAWFF
+472 TSKTLAWFF
-481 PTNSNPLILN
+481 PANSIPLILN
-491 GSMDYRV
+491 GSMDLKV
-498 VIGIAVSSLLAGM
+498 VIGIAVFSMLAAM

-520 SSHAPAIEV
+520 SSQAPAAEV

-536 ISGGSRN
+536 ISGGSHN

-552 AQIALT
+552 AQIALS
-558 LPLLLCSGLFLRTLR
+558 LPLLICSGLFLRTLR
-573 NLAAANPGFE
+573 NLATANPGFE
-583 QDHVL
+583 QGHVL

-608 HRILDR
+608 HKILDR

-621 EVASLTDWIPMT
+621 KVATLTDWIPMT
-633 LIQKRNDA
+633 LIQKRTDG

-648 HPHESLLVQNAEVGP
+648 HPHESLLVEDAEVGP

-691 IVDQTAAR
+691 IVNQTAAR

-712 TVWGRLFTVV
+712 RVSGGLFTVV
-722 GVARNSTHT
+722 GVARNSTQT

-741 YMNFFQH
+741 YMSIFQQ
-748 PGYETMVQVK
+748 PGNETIVQVK
-758 TEGNPVDLEPMV
+758 TDGNPVDMAPAV
-770 ENAIHGIDSRLPVFD
+770 EHAIHEVDPRLPVFD
-785 VRSMRESTQMASTFA
+785 VRSMRESTRMASSFA
-800 VIESTLAGMFALIGL
+800 VIQSTLAGMFALIGL
-815 ILAITGIYGVVAY
+815 VLAVTGIYGVVAY

-856 QGLWLTGVGLALG
+856 QGVWLTGIGMALG

-887 GAHDPLTVASVVM
+887 GAGDPITVVSVVL
-900 LLGTMSLVACYFP
+900 LLGTMSLLACYFP

>member
-1 MEAVREQAKSPILP
+1 
-15 NHGQGEKAVGLGSG
+15 
-29 PMGADCGSDWVG
+29 
-41 NVPQAGGQ
+41 
-49 YVMKWFPSFDFQ
+49 MKWFPNFGFQ
-61 RRNRELKEEIEA
+61 QRKRELQEEIDA

-82 VARGETEETAR
+82 VARGETAETAR
-93 QAAAR
+93 QATAR

-103 LLVQDVTRQMWGGGW
+103 PLVQDVTRDMWGHAW
-118 FEQLGRD
+118 LEQLGRD

-130 RQLRKNPGF
+130 RQLRKSPGF
-139 AITATAML
+139 TITATAML
-147 AIAICANSTVFSW
+147 AVAICANSTVFSW

-175 GELVSL
+175 GDLVSL

-218 WITLTGGAQPERVY
+218 WITLTGGAQPERAY
-232 IANVSSNYF
+232 IANVSANYF
-241 DVLGVKPM
+241 DVLGIKPV

-257 EETRPAIPNVVL
+257 EETRPDSVVVL
-269 SYSLWKTRFA
+269 GYSLWKTRYA

-301 APEGVVGAMPGLR
+301 APEGVVGAMPGIR
-314 DDLWVTLDPL
+314 EDLWVTLDPL
-324 GTDPWRMTHRS
+324 GTDAWRMTHRS

-352 RGQAAQD
+352 LGTAAQD

-364 HNIVAAYPNQHL
+364 DHIVAAFPDDHL
-376 GENRIT
+376 GENWIT

-425 GFVSR
+425 RFVSR
-430 RRELS
+430 RRELA

-450 MVLEG
+450 MVMEG

-481 PTNSNPLILN
+481 PANSNPLILN
-491 GSMDYRV
+491 GSMDHKV
-498 VIGIAVSSLLAGM
+498 VIGIAVLSLLAGM

-520 SSHAPAIEV
+520 SSHAPAVEI

-552 AQIALT
+552 AQIALS

-573 NLAAANPGFE
+573 NLAGANPGFE
-583 QDHVL
+583 QDHIL

-596 AGYSNDEAQLIR
+596 AGYSHDEEQVIR
-608 HRILDR
+608 HKILDR

-633 LIQKRNDA
+633 LGHKGVDA

-648 HPHESLLVQNAEVGP
+648 HPHESLQVYHAEVSP

-680 LNDDE
+680 PDDDE
-685 KAPRVI
+685 KAPRVL

-712 TVWGRLFTVV
+712 RVWGSLFTVV
-722 GVARNSTHT
+722 GVVRNSTHT

-741 YMNFFQH
+741 YMSFFQA
-748 PGYETMVQVK
+748 GYETIVQVK
-758 TEGNPVDLEPMV
+758 TEGNPVGLAPAV
-770 ENAIHGIDSRLPVFD
+770 QNAIHEIDPRLPVFD
-785 VRSMRESTQMASTFA
+785 VRSMRESTQMASSFA
-800 VIESTLAGMFALIGL
+800 VIQSALAGMFALIGL
-815 ILAITGIYGVVAY
+815 VLAITGIYGVVAY
-828 RTQLRTHEIGIRMA
+828 RTQLRTHEIGLRMA

-850 LRLVLL
+850 LRLVLS
-856 QGLWLTGVGLALG
+856 QGLWLTAIGLALG
-869 LAFALGLTRLIAR
+869 LAFALGLTRIIVR

-887 GAHDPLTVASVVM
+887 GANDPVTVVSVVM
-900 LLGTMSLVACYFP
+900 LLAAMSLLACYLP

>member
-1 MEAVREQAKSPILP
+1 MA
-15 NHGQGEKAVGLGSG
+15 GL
-29 PMGADCGSDWVG
+29 
-41 NVPQAGGQ
+41 
-49 YVMKWFPSFDFQ
+49 
-61 RRNRELKEEIEA
+61 L
-73 HLQMAIADR
+73 
-82 VARGETEETAR
+82 
-93 QAAAR
+93 
-98 EFGNI
+98 
-103 LLVQDVTRQMWGGGW
+103 QDVR
-118 FEQLGRD
+118 F
-125 VRYAL
+125 AL

-139 AITATAML
+139 TITATLML
-147 AIAICANSTVFSW
+147 AVAICANSTVFSW
-160 IDGTMLRPIPGARDT
+160 IDGTMLRPIPGARDK
-175 GELVSL
+175 GDLVSL

-203 EQNHTFA
+203 EQNHTLT
-210 GILAYHHD
+210 GMLAYHHD
-218 WITLTGGAQPERVY
+218 WITLTGGAEPERAY
-232 IANVSSNYF
+232 IANVSANYF
-241 DVLGVKPM
+241 DVLGIKPL

-257 EETRPAIPNVVL
+257 EESRPDAVPSVVL
-269 SYSLWKTRFA
+269 SYSLWKTRYA
-279 EDPAIVGKS
+279 RDPAIVGKS
-288 IEIARHPVTVIGV
+288 IELARHPVTVIGV
-301 APEGVVGAMPGLR
+301 APEGVVGAMPGIR
-314 DDLWVTLDPL
+314 EDLWVTLDPL
-324 GTDPWRMTHRS
+324 GTDAWRMTHRS

-364 HNIVAAYPNQHL
+364 HQIVAEYPDDHL
-376 GENRIT
+376 GENRIA
-382 LDPMWRSPFGANG
+382 LDPMGRSPFGANG

-425 GFVSR
+425 RFVSR
-430 RRELS
+430 RRELA
-435 IRQSLGANRIQLVRQ
+435 IRQSLGANRIQLIRQ

-462 GAVALVLTSW
+462 GAVALLLTSW

-481 PTNSNPLILN
+481 PANSNPLILN
-491 GSMDYRV
+491 GSMDHKV
-498 VIGIAVSSLLAGM
+498 VIGIAVFSLLAGM

-543 RKLLSGLVV
+543 RRLLNGLVV
-552 AQIALT
+552 AQIALS
-558 LPLLLCSGLFLRTLR
+558 LPLLICSGLFLRTLR
-573 NLAAANPGFE
+573 NLALANPGFE
-583 QDHVL
+583 HDHIL

-596 AGYSNDEAQLIR
+596 AGYSNDEARLIR
-608 HRILDR
+608 HKILDR

-621 EVASLTDWIPMT
+621 KVASLTDWIPMT
-633 LIQKRNDA
+633 LGHKGEDA

-648 HPHESLLVQNAEVGP
+648 HPHESLQVYHAEVAP

-680 LNDDE
+680 PDDDE
-685 KAPRVI
+685 KAPRVL

-712 TVWGRLFTVV
+712 RVWGSLFTVV
-722 GVARNSTHT
+722 GVARNSTHI

-741 YMNFFQH
+741 YMSFFQH

-758 TEGNPVDLEPMV
+758 TEGNPVDMEPVV
-770 ENAIHGIDSRLPVFD
+770 ENTIHQIDPRLPVFD
-785 VRSMRESTQMASTFA
+785 VRTMRESTQMASTFA
-800 VIESTLAGMFALIGL
+800 VIESSLAGMFALMGL
-815 ILAITGIYGVVAY
+815 VLAITGIYGVVAY

-850 LRLVLL
+850 LRLVLV
-856 QGLWLTGVGLALG
+856 QGLWLTGTGVALG
-869 LAFALGLTRLIAR
+869 LAFALGLTRVIAR

-887 GAHDPLTVASVVM
+887 GANDPVTVATVVM
-900 LLGTMSLVACYFP
+900 LLGAMSLLACYLP

-920 NPVTAIR
+920 NPVSAIR

>member
-1 MEAVREQAKSPILP
+1 
-15 NHGQGEKAVGLGSG
+15 
-29 PMGADCGSDWVG
+29 
-41 NVPQAGGQ
+41 
-49 YVMKWFPSFDFQ
+49 MKWVPSFGFQ
-61 RRNRELKEEIEA
+61 RRKRELQDELDA

-82 VARGETEETAR
+82 VARGESAESAR
-93 QAAAR
+93 QAAER

-103 LLVQDVTRQMWGGGW
+103 PLVQDVTRDMWGQGW
-118 FEQLGRD
+118 LEQLGRD
-125 VRYAL
+125 LRYAL
-130 RQLRKNPGF
+130 RQLRKSPGF
-139 AITATAML
+139 TITATTML
-147 AIAICANSTVFSW
+147 AVAICANSTVFSW
-160 IDGTMLRPIPGARDT
+160 IDGTMLRPIPGARDM
-175 GELVSL
+175 GDLVSL

-203 EQNHTFA
+203 EQNHAFA
-210 GILAYHHD
+210 GMLAYHND
-218 WITLTGGAQPERVY
+218 WIALTGGAQPERAY
-232 IANVSSNYF
+232 IAKVSANFF
-241 DVLGVKPM
+241 DVLGIKPM
-249 LGRFFLAE
+249 LGRFFLPVE
-257 EETRPAIPNVVL
+257 ESRAAPNVVL
-269 SYSLWKTRFA
+269 GYSLWKTRYA
-279 EDPAIVGKS
+279 ADPAIVGKS

-301 APEGVVGAMPGLR
+301 APEGFVGAAPGLR

-324 GTDPWRMTHRS
+324 GNDVWRMTHRS
-335 GGAVWLNVIG
+335 GGAVWLIVIG

-364 HNIVAAYPNQHL
+364 QDIVAAYPDEHL
-376 GENRIT
+376 GDNRIT

-413 LTCANVATLTLV
+413 LTCANLATLTLV
-425 GFVSR
+425 RFVSR
-430 RRELS
+430 RRELA
-435 IRQSLGANRIQLVRQ
+435 IRQSLGANRMQLVRQ
-450 MVLEG
+450 MMLQG
-455 VVLSIVA
+455 AVLSIVA
-462 GAVALVLTSW
+462 GAVALVLTPW

-481 PTNSNPLILN
+481 PANAAPLVLS
-491 GSMDYRV
+491 GSLDHKV
-498 VIGIAVSSLLAGM
+498 VIGIAVSSLLAAM

-520 SSHAPAIEV
+520 SSHAPAAEV

-552 AQIALT
+552 AQIALS

-596 AGYSNDEAQLIR
+596 AGYSNDQAQLIR
-608 HRILDR
+608 HKILDR

-648 HPHESLLVQNAEVGP
+648 HPHESLLVENAEVGP

-685 KAPRVI
+685 KAPSVI

-704 QDPLGKRL
+704 QDPLGKNLR
-712 TVWGRLFTVV
+712 VWGHLFTVV

-741 YMNFFQH
+741 YISYFQH
-748 PGYETMVQVK
+748 PGYETIVQVK
-758 TEGNPVDLEPMV
+758 TEGNPVDLEPAV
-770 ENAIHGIDSRLPVFD
+770 ENAIHGIDPQLPVFD
-785 VRSMRESTQMASTFA
+785 VRSMRESTQMASIFA
-800 VIESTLAGMFALIGL
+800 VLESTLAGMFALIGL
-815 ILAITGIYGVVAY
+815 ILAVTGIYGVVAY
-828 RTQLRTHEIGIRMA
+828 RTQMRTHEIGIRMA

-850 LRLVLL
+850 LRLVLV
-856 QGLWLTGVGLALG
+856 QGLWLTGIGLALG
-869 LAFALGLTRLIAR
+869 LAFALGLTRMIVR

-887 GAHDPLTVASVVM
+887 GANDPVTVVSVVM
-900 LLGTMSLVACYFP
+900 LLGAMSLLACYLP

>member
-1 MEAVREQAKSPILP
+1 M
-15 NHGQGEKAVGLGSG
+15 N
-29 PMGADCGSDWVG
+29 
-41 NVPQAGGQ
+41 
-49 YVMKWFPSFDFQ
+49 WFPSFGFQ
-61 RRNRELKEEIEA
+61 RRKRELQEEIEA

-82 VARGETEETAR
+82 VARGETARAAR

-103 LLVQDVTRQMWGGGW
+103 LLVQDVTRDMWGQAW
-118 FEQLGRD
+118 LEQLGRD

-130 RQLRKNPGF
+130 RQLRKSPGF
-139 AITATAML
+139 TITATAML
-147 AIAICANSTVFSW
+147 AVAICANSTVFSW

-175 GELVSL
+175 GDLVSL

-203 EQNHTFA
+203 EQNRTLT
-210 GILAYHHD
+210 GILAYHND
-218 WITLTGGAQPERVY
+218 WIALTGGAQPERVY
-232 IANVSSNYF
+232 IANVSANYF
-241 DVLGVKPM
+241 DVLGIKPV
-249 LGRFFLAE
+249 LGRFFLPE
-257 EETRPAIPNVVL
+257 EEARAIPNVVL
-269 SYSLWKTRFA
+269 GYSLWKTRYA
-279 EDPAIVGKS
+279 KDPAIVGKS
-288 IEIARHPVTVIGV
+288 IEVARHPVTVIGV
-301 APEGVVGAMPGLR
+301 APEGFVGAAPGLR

-324 GTDPWRMTHRS
+324 GTDVWRMTHRDS
-335 GGAVWLNVIG
+335 DWLIVIG

-359 LDTLM
+359 LDTVM
-364 HNIVAAYPNQHL
+364 RRIVSAYPDQHL
-376 GENRIT
+376 GDNRIT

-408 AVVLL
+408 GVVLL
-413 LTCANVATLTLV
+413 LTSANIATLTLV
-425 GFVSR
+425 RFVSR
-430 RRELS
+430 RRELA
-435 IRQSLGANRIQLVRQ
+435 IRQSLGANRMQLVRQ
-450 MVLEG
+450 MMLEG

-462 GAVALVLTSW
+462 GVVALILTLW

-481 PTNSNPLILN
+481 PANSIPLVLN
-491 GSMDYRV
+491 GNMDHKV
-498 VIGIAVSSLLAGM
+498 VIGIAVFSLLAGM

-520 SSHAPAIEV
+520 SSHTPAKEV

-536 ISGGSRN
+536 ISGGSGN

-552 AQIALT
+552 AQIALS

-573 NLAAANPGFE
+573 NLAGANPGFE
-583 QDHVL
+583 QDHIL
-588 TASVGLNI
+588 TASEGLNI
-596 AGYSNDEAQLIR
+596 AGYSDDEAQSIR
-608 HRILDR
+608 HKILDR

-633 LIQKRNDA
+633 LIQKRSDA

-648 HPHESLLVQNAEVGP
+648 HPHESLLVENAEVGP
-663 RYFESLHIPIL
+663 LYFESLHIPIL

-685 KAPRVI
+685 KAPRAI

-699 RYWPG
+699 RFWPG
-704 QDPLGKRL
+704 QDPLGKKLRVL
-712 TVWGRLFTVV
+712 GSLFTVV
-722 GVARNSTHT
+722 GVVRNSTHT

-741 YMNFFQH
+741 YMSFFQA
-748 PGYETMVQVK
+748 GYETIVQVK
-758 TEGNPVDLEPMV
+758 TEGNPLDLAPAV
-770 ENAIHGIDSRLPVFD
+770 EQAIHGIDSRLPVFD
-785 VRSMRESTQMASTFA
+785 VRSMRESTQLASTFA
-800 VIESTLAGMFALIGL
+800 VIESSLAGMFALIGL
-815 ILAITGIYGVVAY
+815 VLAITGIYGVVAY
-828 RTQLRTHEIGIRMA
+828 RTQLRTHEFGIRMA

-850 LRLVLL
+850 LRLVLV
-856 QGLWLTGVGLALG
+856 QGLWLAGTGLALG

-887 GAHDPLTVASVVM
+887 SGNDPVTVVSVVM
-900 LLGTMSLVACYFP
+900 LLGGMSLLACYLP

>member
-1 MEAVREQAKSPILP
+1 
-15 NHGQGEKAVGLGSG
+15 
-29 PMGADCGSDWVG
+29 
-41 NVPQAGGQ
+41 
-49 YVMKWFPSFDFQ
+49 MKWFPSFGFQ
-61 RRNRELKEEIEA
+61 RRKRELQEEIDA

-82 VARGETEETAR
+82 VARGETAETAR

-103 LLVQDVTRQMWGGGW
+103 PLVQDVTRDLWGQAW
-118 FEQLGRD
+118 LEQLGRD
-125 VRYAL
+125 IRYAL
-130 RQLRKNPGF
+130 RQLRKSPGF
-139 AITATAML
+139 SITATAML
-147 AIAICANSTVFSW
+147 AVAVCANSTVFSW

-175 GELVSL
+175 GDLVSL

-203 EQNHTFA
+203 EQNHTFT
-210 GILAYHHD
+210 GILAYHND
-218 WITLTGGAQPERVY
+218 WIALTGGAQPERAY
-232 IANVSSNYF
+232 IANVSANYF
-241 DVLGVKPM
+241 DVLGIKPA

-257 EETRPAIPNVVL
+257 EETRPDAVTNVVL
-269 SYSLWKTRFA
+269 GYSLWKNRYA
-279 EDPAIVGKS
+279 ADPAIVGKS

-301 APEGVVGAMPGLR
+301 APEGFVGAAPGLR

-324 GTDPWRMTHRS
+324 GNDVFRMTHRDI
-335 GGAVWLNVIG
+335 VWLIVIG

-352 RGQAAQD
+352 RGLAAQD
-359 LDTLM
+359 LDTQM
-364 HNIVAAYPNQHL
+364 RHIVAAYPDQHL
-376 GENRIT
+376 GDNQIT

-408 AVVLL
+408 ALVLL

-425 GFVSR
+425 RFVSR
-430 RRELS
+430 RRELA
-435 IRQSLGANRIQLVRQ
+435 IRQSLGANRMQLVWQ

-455 VVLSIVA
+455 AVLSIVA
-462 GAVALVLTSW
+462 GTMALALTMW

-481 PTNSNPLILN
+481 PANSTPLALN
-491 GSMDYRV
+491 GYMDYKV
-498 VIGIAVSSLLAGM
+498 VIGIAVSSLVAGM
-511 LCGALPAWR
+511 LCSALPAWR

-536 ISGGSRN
+536 VSGGSRN

-552 AQIALT
+552 AQIALS
-558 LPLLLCSGLFLRTLR
+558 LPLLICSGLFLRTLR
-573 NLAAANPGFE
+573 NLAAANPGFQ
-583 QDHVL
+583 QDHIL

-596 AGYSNDEAQLIR
+596 AGYSNDEARLIR
-608 HRILDR
+608 HKILDR

-621 EVASLTDWIPMT
+621 EVATLTDWIPMT
-633 LIQKRNDA
+633 LIQKRTDA

-648 HPHESLLVQNAEVGP
+648 HPHESLLVENAEVGP

-680 LNDDE
+680 QDDDQ
-685 KAPRVI
+685 KTPDVI

-699 RYWPG
+699 RFWPG

-712 TVWGRLFTVV
+712 RVGGSLSTVV
-722 GVARNSTHT
+722 GVARISTHT
-731 FVNESPEPMV
+731 FVNEAPEPMV
-741 YMNFFQH
+741 FISYFQH
-748 PGYETMVQVK
+748 PGFETMVQVK
-758 TEGNPVDLEPMV
+758 TEGNPADLTPAV
-770 ENAIHGIDSRLPVFD
+770 ENAIHEIDARLPVFD
-785 VRSMRESTQMASTFA
+785 VRPMRASTQMASSFA
-800 VIESTLAGMFALIGL
+800 VIQSALAGMFALIGL
-815 ILAITGIYGVVAY
+815 VLAVTGIYGVVAY
-828 RTQLRTHEIGIRMA
+828 RTQMRTHEIGIRMA

-850 LRLVLL
+850 LRLVLS
-856 QGLWLTGVGLALG
+856 QGLWLTGIGLALG

-887 GAHDPLTVASVVM
+887 GANDPVTVASVVM
-900 LLGTMSLVACYFP
+900 LLGAMSLLACYFP

>member
-1 MEAVREQAKSPILP
+1 
-15 NHGQGEKAVGLGSG
+15 
-29 PMGADCGSDWVG
+29 
-41 NVPQAGGQ
+41 
-49 YVMKWFPSFDFQ
+49 MKWFPSFGFQ
-61 RRNRELKEEIEA
+61 RRNRELKEEIDA

-118 FEQLGRD
+118 FEQIGRD

-130 RQLRKNPGF
+130 RQLRKSPGF
-139 AITATAML
+139 TITASAML
-147 AIAICANSTVFSW
+147 AVAICANSTVFSW

-175 GELVSL
+175 GDLVSL

-203 EQNHTFA
+203 EQNHTFT

-218 WITLTGGAQPERVY
+218 WITLTGGAQPERAY
-232 IANVSSNYF
+232 IANVSANYF
-241 DVLGVKPM
+241 DVLGIKPM

-257 EETRPAIPNVVL
+257 EETRPGAVPNVVL
-269 SYSLWKTRFA
+269 GYSLWKTRYA
-279 EDPAIVGKS
+279 EDPTIVGES

-301 APEGVVGAMPGLR
+301 APEGVVGAMPGIR
-314 DDLWVTLDPL
+314 EDLWVTLDPL
-324 GTDPWRMTHRS
+324 GTDVWRMTHRD
-335 GGAVWLNVIG
+335 ADWLNVIG

-364 HNIVAAYPNQHL
+364 HNIVTAYPNEHL

-425 GFVSR
+425 RFVSR
-430 RRELS
+430 RREFA
-435 IRQSLGANRIQLVRQ
+435 IRQSLGANRIQLVWQ

-455 VVLSIVA
+455 VALSIVA
-462 GAVALVLTSW
+462 GAVALVLTSR

-481 PTNSNPLILN
+481 PANSNPLLLN
-491 GSMDYRV
+491 GSMDHKV

-552 AQIALT
+552 AQIALS
-558 LPLLLCSGLFLRTLR
+558 LPLLICSGLFLRTLR
-573 NLAAANPGFE
+573 NLADANPGFE
-583 QDHVL
+583 QDHIL
-588 TASVGLNI
+588 TASVGVNI
-596 AGYSNDEAQLIR
+596 AGYSNDEARLIR
-608 HRILDR
+608 HKILDR

-621 EVASLTDWIPMT
+621 KVASFTDWIPMT
-633 LIQKRNDA
+633 LSQKKEDA

-648 HPHESLLVQNAEVGP
+648 HPHESLQVQRAGVTA
-663 RYFESLHIPIL
+663 RYFETLHIPIL

-680 LNDDE
+680 PDDDE
-685 KAPRVI
+685 KAPSVL

-704 QDPLGKRL
+704 QDPLGKNLRVVGYS
-712 TVWGRLFTVV
+712 TLFTVI
-722 GVARNSTHT
+722 GVVRNSTHT

-741 YMNFFQH
+741 YMSFSQWGG
-748 PGYETMVQVK
+748 PETMVQVK
-758 TEGNPVDLEPMV
+758 TEGNPVDLAPAV
-770 ENAIHGIDSRLPVFD
+770 ENAIHEIDTRLPVFD
-785 VRSMRESTQMASTFA
+785 VRSMRESTQMASSFA
-800 VIESTLAGMFALIGL
+800 VIQSALAGMFALIGL
-815 ILAITGIYGVVAY
+815 VLAVTGIYGVVAY
-828 RTQLRTHEIGIRMA
+828 RTQMRTHEIGVRMA
-842 LGASRVDV
+842 VGASRVDV

-856 QGLWLTGVGLALG
+856 QGLWLTGIGLALG
-869 LAFALGLTRLIAR
+869 LAFALGLTRFIAR

-887 GAHDPLTVASVVM
+887 GANDPVTVVSVVM
-900 LLGTMSLVACYFP
+900 LLGAMSLLACYLP

>member
-1 MEAVREQAKSPILP
+1 
-15 NHGQGEKAVGLGSG
+15 
-29 PMGADCGSDWVG
+29 
-41 NVPQAGGQ
+41 
-49 YVMKWFPSFDFQ
+49 MKWFPSFGFQ
-61 RRNRELKEEIEA
+61 RRKRELQEEIDA

-82 VARGETEETAR
+82 VARGETAERAR

-103 LLVQDVTRQMWGGGW
+103 LLVQDVTRDMWGQGW
-118 FEQLGRD
+118 LEQLGRD

-130 RQLRKNPGF
+130 RQLRKSPGF
-139 AITATAML
+139 TFTATAML
-147 AIAICANSTVFSW
+147 AVAICANSTVFSW

-175 GELVSL
+175 GDLVSL

-203 EQNHTFA
+203 EQNQTLT
-210 GILAYHHD
+210 GMLAYHHD
-218 WITLTGGAQPERVY
+218 WITLTGGAQPERAY
-232 IANVSSNYF
+232 IANVSANYF
-241 DVLGVKPM
+241 DVLGIKPL

-257 EETRPAIPNVVL
+257 EETRPDAVPNVVL
-269 SYSLWKTRFA
+269 GYSLWKMRYA
-279 EDPAIVGKS
+279 ADPAIVGKA

-301 APEGVVGAMPGLR
+301 APEGVVGAMPGIR
-314 DDLWVTLDPL
+314 EDLWVTLDPL
-324 GTDPWRMTHRS
+324 GTDVWRMTHRD
-335 GGAVWLNVIG
+335 ADWLNVIG

-352 RGQAAQD
+352 LGQAAQD
-359 LDTLM
+359 LDTVM
-364 HNIVAAYPNQHL
+364 RHIVAAYPDQHL
-376 GENRIT
+376 GDNRIT
-382 LDPMWRSPFGANG
+382 LDPMWRSPLGANG

-413 LTCANVATLTLV
+413 LTSANVATLTLV
-425 GFVSR
+425 RFVSR
-430 RRELS
+430 RRELA

-481 PTNSNPLILN
+481 PANSNPLIFN
-491 GSMDYRV
+491 GSMDHKV
-498 VIGIAVSSLLAGM
+498 VIGIAASSLLAGM

-552 AQIALT
+552 AQIALS
-558 LPLLLCSGLFLRTLR
+558 LPLLVCSGLFLRTLR
-573 NLAAANPGFE
+573 NLAGANPGFE
-583 QDHVL
+583 QEHIL

-596 AGYSNDEAQLIR
+596 AGYSHDEEQVIR
-608 HRILDR
+608 HKILDR

-621 EVASLTDWIPMT
+621 KVASLTDWIPMT
-633 LIQKRNDA
+633 LGHKGDDA

-648 HPHESLLVQNAEVGP
+648 HPHESLQVYHAEVAP

-680 LNDDE
+680 PDDDE
-685 KAPRVI
+685 KARRVL

-704 QDPLGKRL
+704 QDPLGKKLRI
-712 TVWGRLFTVV
+712 WGGLFTVV
-722 GVARNSTHT
+722 GVARNSTHI
-731 FVNESPEPMV
+731 FVNESPEPIV
-741 YMNFFQH
+741 YMSFFQV
-748 PGYETMVQVK
+748 GYETIVQVK
-758 TEGNPVDLEPMV
+758 TEGNRVDLAPGGETATQKI
-770 ENAIHGIDSRLPVFD
+770 ETRLPVFD
-785 VRSMRESTQMASTFA
+785 VRSMRECTQMASSFA
-800 VIESTLAGMFALIGL
+800 VIQSSLAGMFALIGL
-815 ILAITGIYGVVAY
+815 VLAITGIYGVVAY
-828 RTQLRTHEIGIRMA
+828 RTQLRTHEIGVRMA

-850 LRLVLL
+850 LRLVLS
-856 QGLWLTGVGLALG
+856 QGLWLTGIGLALG
-869 LAFALGLTRLIAR
+869 LASALGLTRVIGR
-882 LLYGI
+882 MLYGI
-887 GAHDPLTVASVVM
+887 GANDPINMVSVII
-900 LLGTMSLVACYFP
+900 LLGAMSLAACYLP